1 MRVFW
6 AAKMDAGMEKECSA
20 LGGLFQ
26 TIMNDMKVS
35 PSYIK
40 MIHRCFDLPQRRG
53 WFGVLLGQMH
63 GISYFPAVLEG
74 WQQFCGWPAADT
86 CDVCLCPLQFTI
98 CVSGCVRSSA
108 SLKDGGAFLCEI
120 SGNISLF

>member
-6 AAKMDAGMEKECSA
+6 TAKMDAGMEKECSA

-35 PSYIK
+35 PRYIK
-40 MIHRCFDLPQRRG
+40 IIHRRFDLPQRRG
-53 WFGVLLGQMH
+53 WFGSPLGQTL

-86 CDVCLCPLQFTI
+86 CDVCPLQFTI
-98 CVSGCVRSSA
+98 CVSGCVRAFA
-108 SLKDGGAFLCEI
+108 SLKDGGVFLCEI
-120 SGNISLF
+120 WEDISLM